1 MNHVAVDT
9 DIFFYSVSTDKKDR
23 KSQLATGLLDHI
35 DNHPALE
42 LCVPFSVLAE
52 TVFKSLTREKEGSD
66 PHKMEMIASLIELWR
81 KLDIRF
87 LPPTNRVAEICWHLV
102 GECKDRLQPTD
113 RTHLG
118 YALAYNMN
126 YLITTDKILL
136 HYQVP
141 DGFQLKIVSLKDA
154 REMIGLRKDY

>member
-1 MNHVAVDT
+1 M
-9 DIFFYSVSTDKKDR
+9 
-23 KSQLATGLLDHI
+23 
-35 DNHPALE
+35 
-42 LCVPFSVLAE
+42 E
-52 TVFKSLTREKEGSD
+52 T
-66 PHKMEMIASLIELWR
+66 IASLIELWR

-87 LPPTNRVAEICWHLV
+87 LPPTNRVAEICWYLV
-102 GECKDRLQPTD
+102 DECKDRLQPTD

-154 REMIGLRKDY
+154 RETIGLR

>member
-1 MNHVAVDT
+1 MNHIAIDS
-9 DIFFYSVSTDKKDR
+9 DIFFYSVSPDKKDR
-23 KSQLATGLLDHI
+23 KSQLAESLLDHI
-35 DNHPALE
+35 NNHPAIE

-52 TVFKSLTREKEGSD
+52 IVFIGLTREKEQCD
-66 PHKMEMIASLIELWR
+66 PRKMEIIASLIELWR
-81 KLDIRF
+81 KIDIRF
-87 LPPTNRVAEICWHLV
+87 LPPTNRVAEICWHLAE
-102 GECKDRLQPTD
+102 ECKDRLQPTD

-141 DGFQLKIVSLKDA
+141 DGFQLKIISLKNA
-154 REMIGLRKDY
+154 REAIGLR

>member
-1 MNHVAVDT
+1 M
-9 DIFFYSVSTDKKDR
+9 
-23 KSQLATGLLDHI
+23 
-35 DNHPALE
+35 
-42 LCVPFSVLAE
+42 E
-52 TVFKSLTREKEGSD
+52 T
-66 PHKMEMIASLIELWR
+66 IASLIELWR

-87 LPPTNRVAEICWHLV
+87 LPPTNRVAEICWYLV
-102 GECKDRLQPTD
+102 DKCKDRLQPTD

-154 REMIGLRKDY
+154 REMIGLRKDHQI

>member
-1 MNHVAVDT
+1 MNHVAIDS
-9 DIFFYSVSTDKKDR
+9 DIFFYSIGSDKRDR
-23 KSQLATGLLDHI
+23 KVQLAASILDHI
-35 DNHPALE
+35 NNHPEQE

-52 TVFKSLTREKEGSD
+52 VVFKGLAQEKESTD
-66 PHKMEMIASLIELWR
+66 PRKMETIAALTELWR
-81 KLDIRF
+81 RLEIRF

-102 GECKDRLQPTD
+102 NECGDRMQPTD

-118 YALAYNMN
+118 YALAYNMD

-141 DGFQLKIVSLKDA
+141 EASHLKSFH
-154 REMIGLRKDY
+154 

>member
-1 MNHVAVDT
+1 LPLTLISSSILLALTRKIENH
-9 DIFFYSVSTDKKDR
+9 SL
-23 KSQLATGLLDHI
+23 Q
-35 DNHPALE
+35 PACSITSIITPTLE

-52 TVFKSLTREKEGSD
+52 TVFKSMTREKEGSD
-66 PHKMEMIASLIELWR
+66 PHKMETIASLIELWR

-102 GECKDRLQPTD
+102 DECKDRLQPTD

-154 REMIGLRKDY
+154 RETIGLR